1 MSTIDRTVSRWT
13 VLRAVEHRLLI
24 QKKWFKS
31 ILLFGI
37 GNPTLYLL
45 SIGLGIGSLVDAN
58 TTGVDGVKYLTFL
71 APALLANAAIQS
83 AMTETMFPAM
93 AGFIW
98 AKTFFGIRSTPISGK
113 GMAMGIWLS
122 AILQVTFTTGIYWVI
137 LWLFGAMDHAG
148 SWLSLITAIYG
159 GLAVGAVM
167 LFVASLID
175 HDDGF
180 LAIVNRFVMMPMFL
194 FSGTFYPL
202 TTLPLYVRWIGW
214 ASPLWHSTELG
225 RWASYGHSIPGTI
238 ALIHIAYLGL
248 WISLGLYFARRKFNQ
263 RLAK

>member
-1 MSTIDRTVSRWT
+1 MSTINRDVSRWT
-13 VLRAVEHRLLI
+13 FLRAVEHRLFI
-24 QKKWFKS
+24 QRKWLKS

-37 GNPTLYLL
+37 GSPTLYLL
-45 SIGLGIGSLVDAN
+45 SIGLGIGSLVDSN

-83 AMTETMFPAM
+83 AMTETMFPVM

-113 GMAMGIWLS
+113 GI
-122 AILQVTFTTGIYWVI
+122 AIGVWISSCLQVTFTTGIYWII

-148 SWLSLITAIYG
+148 SWLSLPIVCLG

-167 LFVASLID
+167 LWVAALID
-175 HDDGF
+175 SDDGF

-202 TTLPLYVRWIGW
+202 TVLPIYIRWIGW
-214 ASPLWHSTELG
+214 ISPLWHSTELG
-225 RWASYGHSIPGTI
+225 RWASYGHSVS
-238 ALIHIAYLGL
+238 GL
-248 WISLGLYFARRKFNQ
+248 WIFVHFAYLALWIYFGLTFAQKRFMK

>member
-1 MSTIDRTVSRWT
+1 MSSIDRTVSRWT
-13 VLRAVEHRLLI
+13 FIRAVEHRLLI

-37 GNPTLYLL
+37 GSPTIYLL

-83 AMTETMFPAM
+83 AMTETMLPVM

-113 GMAMGIWLS
+113 GMASGVWIS
-122 AILQVTFTTGIYWVI
+122 AILQVTFTTGIYWII

-148 SWLSLITAIYG
+148 SWLSLFTACLG
-159 GLAVGAVM
+159 GLSIGAAM
-167 LFVASLID
+167 LWIAALID

-180 LAIVNRFVMMPMFL
+180 LAIINRFVMMPMFL

-202 TTLPLYVRWIGW
+202 STLPLYVRWIGW
-214 ASPLWHSTELG
+214 ISPLWHSTELG
-225 RWASYGHSIPGTI
+225 RWVSYGHSISGGVI
-238 ALIHIAYLGL
+238 AVHFLYLSLWIVLGL
-248 WISLGLYFARRKFNQ
+248 KLAQARFEK

>member
-1 MSTIDRTVSRWT
+1 MSNIDRTVSRWT
-13 VLRAVEHRLLI
+13 VLRSVEHRLFI

-31 ILLFGI
+31 ILLFSV

-45 SIGLGIGSLVDAN
+45 SMGLGIGSLVDSN
-58 TTGVDGVKYLTFL
+58 TAGVDGVKYLTFL

-83 AMTETMFPAM
+83 AMTETMFPVM

-113 GMAMGIWLS
+113 GIALGVWIS
-122 AILQVTFTTGIYWVI
+122 SCLQVSFTTGIYWVI
-137 LWLFGAMDHAG
+137 LWIFGGMEG
-148 SWLSLITAIYG
+148 VNSWLSLPIACLG

-167 LFVASLID
+167 MWVAAVIES
-175 HDDGF
+175 DDGF

-202 TTLPLYVRWIGW
+202 TVLPLYIRWIGW
-214 ASPLWHSTELG
+214 ISPLWHATELG
-225 RWASYGHSIPGTI
+225 RWASYGHSISAIGL
-238 ALIHIAYLGL
+238 LIHFAYLAIWIYLGL
-248 WISLGLYFARRKFNQ
+248 TLAQKQFMK